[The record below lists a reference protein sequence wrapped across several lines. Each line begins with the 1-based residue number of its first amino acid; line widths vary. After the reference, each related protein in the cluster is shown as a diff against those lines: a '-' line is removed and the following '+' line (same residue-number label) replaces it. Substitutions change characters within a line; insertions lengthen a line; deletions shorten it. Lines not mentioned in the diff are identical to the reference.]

1 MPLGGMSWGRGGVS
15 GLCGWQ
21 LRSRPSGPKRGVLCF
36 HALGDNVFADSLNSR
51 FIHSTCAAHRV
62 EIRPRLITF
71 KFDLGTRDGAAMHH
85 QINPLVAHIAIL
97 SPHRAGSELRVGQGT
112 CGCWPRRFYCHL
124 VSFNKSS
131 LAWASTISRQIVG
144 R

>member
-1 MPLGGMSWGRGGVS
+1 MTLQSRCRDDKAMMAVLGVQSPRAWAACRGAGKARSGVS

-62 EIRPRLITF
+62 EI
-71 KFDLGTRDGAAMHH
+71 
-85 QINPLVAHIAIL
+85 
-97 SPHRAGSELRVGQGT
+97 
-112 CGCWPRRFYCHL
+112 
-124 VSFNKSS
+124 
-131 LAWASTISRQIVG
+131 
-144 R
+144 